1 MATASSLA
9 ATLTG
14 TLLAPGDEGYDAARR
29 STTG

>member
-14 TLLAPGDEGYDAARR
+14 TLLAPGDEAYDTAHRC
-29 STTG
+29 TTG